1 MASRRIYITE
11 SDARR
16 LRELLRT
23 HRSGNAKDRENLRVL
38 EKELSRAGLVAP
50 DRVMPDVVTMHSR
63 VLVED
68 VADGESLEVTL
79 AFPED
84 ADAASGRISVVAP
97 IGAALL
103 GYRVGDTVQFN
114 VPRGRR
120 TLRIKQILFQP
131 EASGVAV

>member
-1 MASRRIYITE
+1 MARRNICITE

-16 LRELLRT
+16 LRELLRI
-23 HRSGNAKDRENLRVL
+23 HRSGNSRDRENLRVL
-38 EKELSRAGLVAP
+38 EQELERAKIVAP
-50 DRVMPDVVTMHSR
+50 DRVTADVVTMHSR

-68 VADGESLEVTL
+68 EADGETLEVTV

-120 TLRIKQILFQP
+120 TLRIKEILFQP
-131 EASGVAV
+131 EASGLAV

>member
-1 MASRRIYITE
+1 MARREIDITE

-16 LRELLRT
+16 LQELLRT
-23 HRSGNAKDRENLRVL
+23 HRSGNTKDRENLRVL
-38 EKELSRAGLVAP
+38 EEELARATVVEPG
-50 DRVMPDVVTMHSR
+50 RVNPDVVTMHSR

-68 VADGESLEVTL
+68 EADGEVQEITL

-84 ADAASGRISVVAP
+84 ADVASGRISVLAP

-103 GYRVGDTVQFN
+103 GYRMGDRVEFK

-120 TLRIKQILFQP
+120 ALRIKQILFQP
-131 EASGVAV
+131 EASGAMA